1 MKKLAIIVP
10 ERDRA
15 EHMKIFVPF
24 MQDLLDKEN
33 IDYRILIVTQD
44 DSKPF
49 NRAKLLNIGFDLAK
63 DCDWFAFHDIDMLPV
78 DSDYSIVDG
87 PTHLATMVEQ
97 FGYALPYDGY
107 FGGVTLFDKSSFE
120 KINGYSNEYW
130 GWGAEDDD
138 VLHRCNIM
146 GIETFRKGC
155 KYRSLDHERKI
166 EQAPYHDN
174 LRKLNLFHQNSNAA
188 YISKDG
194 LSTLKYE
201 KTGET
206 KLSKV
211 TTVIKVRI

>member
-33 IDYRILIVTQD
+33 LDYKILIVTQD
-44 DSKPF
+44 DNKPF
-49 NRAKLLNIGFDLAK
+49 NRAKLLNIGFDLAN

-78 DSDYSIVDG
+78 DSDYSFVNG

-97 FGYALPYDGY
+97 FNYSLPYDGY
-107 FGGVTLFDKSSFE
+107 FGGVTLFDRNSFE

-138 VLHRCNIM
+138 VLFRCNIM
-146 GIETFRKGC
+146 GVETFRKGC
-155 KYRSLDHERKI
+155 KYRSLNHERKI
-166 EQAPYHDN
+166 EHKPYMDN
-174 LRKLNLFHQNSNAA
+174 LDKLRLFHQNPTEE
-188 YISKDG
+188 YILKDG
-194 LSTLKYE
+194 LSTLEYE
-201 KTGET
+201 KTGIE
-206 KLSKV
+206 KISDV
-211 TTVIKVRI
+211 TTVIKVKI

>member
-33 IDYRILIVTQD
+33 IDYKILIVTQD
-44 DSKPF
+44 DTKPF

-78 DSDYSIVDG
+78 DSDYSFVDG

-97 FGYALPYDGY
+97 FNYSLPYDGY
-107 FGGVTLFDKSSFE
+107 FGGVTLFDRNSFE

-138 VLHRCNIM
+138 VLFRCNIM
-146 GIETFRKGC
+146 GVETFRKGC

-166 EQAPYHDN
+166 EHKPYMDN
-174 LRKLNLFHQNSNAA
+174 LDKLRLFHQNPTEA
-188 YISKDG
+188 YILNDG
-194 LSTLKYE
+194 LSTLEYE
-201 KTGET
+201 KTGTE
-206 KLSKV
+206 KISDV
-211 TTVIKVRI
+211 TTVVKVKI

>member
-44 DSKPF
+44 DNKPF

-78 DSDYSIVDG
+78 DSDYSFVDG

-97 FGYALPYDGY
+97 FNYSLPYDGY
-107 FGGVTLFDKSSFE
+107 FGGVTLFDKDSFE

-138 VLHRCNIM
+138 VLFRCNIM
-146 GIETFRKGC
+146 GVETFRKGC
-155 KYRSLDHERKI
+155 KYRSLQHERKI
-166 EQAPYHDN
+166 DQVPYRDN
-174 LRKLNLFHQNSNAA
+174 LNRLNLFHQNPTEE
-188 YISKDG
+188 YILNDG
-194 LSTLKYE
+194 LSTLRYE
-201 KTGET
+201 KTEIEKISDAT
-206 KLSKV
+206 S
-211 TTVIKVRI
+211 VIKVKI